1 MLSGLNDLAEALHS
15 VKFVLGAF
23 DGAREALCLHVLDC
37 LHERGRLAFDGLAHF
52 TLEVLH
58 EIHFPVGI
66 VNEAA
71 LAVDVW
77 EE

>member
-1 MLSGLNDLAEALHS
+1 M
-15 VKFVLGAF
+15 
-23 DGAREALCLHVLDC
+23 HVLDC
-37 LHERGRLAFDGLAHF
+37 LHERGRLAFNGLAHF

-58 EIHFPVGI
+58 KIHFPVGI

-71 LAVDVW
+71 FAVDVW